1 MGSSAWTDQV
11 FKWLGFGRFRASPTA
26 VGDGQVAELL
36 TDAVGRLQVAL
47 SAAAPAGVVAV
58 RQLTAANEGALKA
71 AGPGSLVEVALW
83 NNGAV
88 PLWFQVHDKSAA
100 VVGGDA
106 CVDQVMVPAGG
117 AMGWRPAVPVA
128 AATRLRWAASTTPGT
143 CTVPGV
149 AALGFSGAVL

>member
-1 MGSSAWTDQV
+1 MGLLDRV
-11 FKWLGFGRFRASPTA
+11 FPWLGHGRYQSAPTPASEGA
-26 VGDGQVAELL
+26 VKELL
-36 TDAVGRLQVAL
+36 IDAVGRLQVAL

-88 PLWFQVHDKSAA
+88 ALWFQVHDKSAA
-100 VVGGDA
+100 VTGGDA

-117 AMGWRPAVPVA
+117 AIGWRPAVPVA